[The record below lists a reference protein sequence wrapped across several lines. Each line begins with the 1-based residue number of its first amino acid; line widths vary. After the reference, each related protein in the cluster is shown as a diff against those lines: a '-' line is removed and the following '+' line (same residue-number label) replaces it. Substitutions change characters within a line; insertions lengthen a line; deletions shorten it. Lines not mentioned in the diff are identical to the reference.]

1 MEFVILITYAI
12 GALITFFIMYCVACK
27 EYKKS
32 NSHLKFEFWY
42 KEECSTLHSIYTIS
56 WPFSI
61 PILIILYIV
70 RKIQDKIN
78 KLYGI

>member
-1 MEFVILITYAI
+1 MELVILITYAI
-12 GALITFFIMYCVACK
+12 GGFITYFIMYCVACK

-32 NSHLKFEFWY
+32 NSNLKFEFWY
-42 KEECSTLHSIYTIS
+42 KQECSSLHSLTTVC
-56 WPFSI
+56 WPFAI